1 MAKTEIIL
9 DYNDKITF
17 HSIDLLLGRLKETHE
32 FQVLEKSIRKRIYS
46 ILVEC
51 AENIYKYSADNFS
64 NANDKNRLP
73 NISLKKQGNTY
84 IIKAG
89 NLILNQNIDDLTK
102 RLKKVNQLSKTGLKE
117 LYEKIINKKSDV
129 EKDGAGLGIVTM
141 ALKADSKIKYK
152 FTPVDESYSYF
163 ELQMKIN

>member
-1 MAKTEIIL
+1 MGKTEIIL

-17 HSIDLLLGRLKETHE
+17 HSIDLLLDKLKETYE

-64 NANDKNRLP
+64 IANDKNRLP
-73 NISLKKQGNTY
+73 EISLKKQGTTY

-89 NLILNQNIDDLTK
+89 NLILNQNIGNLTI
-102 RLKKVNQLSKTGLKE
+102 RLKEVNQLSKAGLKE

-129 EKDGAGLGIVTM
+129 EKEGAGLGIVTM

-152 FTPVDESYSYF
+152 FTLINKSFSYF
-163 ELQMKIN
+163 ELQMEIN

>member
-1 MAKTEIIL
+1 M
-9 DYNDKITF
+9 
-17 HSIDLLLGRLKETHE
+17 LLGRLKETHE
-32 FQVLEKSIRKRIYS
+32 FQVLGKSIRKRIYS

-64 NANDKNRLP
+64 NDKNRLP
-73 NISLKKQGNTY
+73 NISLRKQGNTY

-89 NLILNQNIDDLTK
+89 NLILNQNIDSLK
-102 RLKKVNQLSKTGLKE
+102 KKLKKVNQLSKAGLKE

-141 ALKADSKIKYK
+141 ALKTDSKINYK
-152 FTPVDESYSYF
+152 FTPVDESISYF
-163 ELQMKIN
+163 ELQMEIN